1 MSYPKR
7 VQSLVGK
14 LPFKRSLIELSESN
28 WMKASRLN
36 NTHKLPPSKKE
47 KQKRRRKRR
56 RIRKRKELNVS

>member
-1 MSYPKR
+1 
-7 VQSLVGK
+7 
-14 LPFKRSLIELSESN
+14 
-28 WMKASRLN
+28 MKASRLN